1 MFHVSKRCISSGSF
15 LVQVQTSA
23 NWEDLRHTKLPDSYA
38 KLWLYCKERF
48 FLGGALNGTRRHYDY
63 RSVGLYFL
71 HPPGKAT
78 LLEYRY
84 DIWLP
89 GANASNL
96 QLFAFSRWLF
106 RARTETVLQ
115 CATSLVK
122 CNLSI
127 SSWRL
132 YDKNIVLLTLKTR
145 STKQLVCRNYAM
157 VKLGDSKTFLNLRP
171 VASKS
176 GRTASIQAP
185 PFRHFTCLIHLYFNW
200 RLHGIIRSFSF
211 VESSGSDLRSL
222 DIQNPPNIWWLG
234 VWNP

>member
-1 MFHVSKRCISSGSF
+1 MFHVSKHCISSGSF

-115 CATSLVK
+115 CATSLGKVQLEHLK
-122 CNLSI
+122 LE
-127 SSWRL
+127 
-132 YDKNIVLLTLKTR
+132 TLRQEHCATDLEN
-145 STKQLVCRNYAM
+145 TKY
-157 VKLGDSKTFLNLRP
+157 
-171 VASKS
+171 
-176 GRTASIQAP
+176 
-185 PFRHFTCLIHLYFNW
+185 
-200 RLHGIIRSFSF
+200 
-211 VESSGSDLRSL
+211 
-222 DIQNPPNIWWLG
+222 
-234 VWNP
+234 